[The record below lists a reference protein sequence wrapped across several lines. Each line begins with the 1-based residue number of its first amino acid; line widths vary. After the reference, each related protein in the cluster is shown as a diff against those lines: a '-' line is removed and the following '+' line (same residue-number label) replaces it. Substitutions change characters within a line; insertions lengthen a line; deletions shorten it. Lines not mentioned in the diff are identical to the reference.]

1 MLVRMAEL
9 TDEHRAVLDFEGT
22 WSKSMGPKGPVV
34 RQQFDR
40 SLLEHEQLVA
50 WLIRQPEALAH
61 APATVRRLRRQRD
74 RRIAQRRIDR
84 EAS

>member
-1 MLVRMAEL
+1 MLVHMAEL
-9 TDEHRAVLDFEGT
+9 THEHRAVLDFEGA
-22 WSKSMGPKGPVV
+22 WSKGAGPKGPAV
-34 RQQFDR
+34 RAQFDR

-50 WLIRQPEALAH
+50 WLIRQPEALAY

>member
-1 MLVRMAEL
+1 
-9 TDEHRAVLDFEGT
+9 
-22 WSKSMGPKGPVV
+22 MGPKGPAV

-40 SLLEHEQLVA
+40 SLVEHEQLVA
-50 WLIRQPEALAH
+50 WLIRQPEALEQ
-61 APATVRRLRRQRD
+61 APTTVRRLRRQRD

>member
-9 TDEHRAVLDFEGT
+9 THEHRAVLDFEGA

-40 SLLEHEQLVA
+40 SLVEQEQLVA
-50 WLIRQPEALAH
+50 WLVRQPEALAY

-74 RRIAQRRIDR
+74 RRIAQRRIER
-84 EAS
+84 KAS